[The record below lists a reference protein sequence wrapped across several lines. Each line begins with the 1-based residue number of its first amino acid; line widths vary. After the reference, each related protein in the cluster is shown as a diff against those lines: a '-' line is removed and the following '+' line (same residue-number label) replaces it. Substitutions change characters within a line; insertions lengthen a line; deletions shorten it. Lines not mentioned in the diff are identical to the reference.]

1 MPNSSRDRLVAQ
13 VEHRWRE
20 IRNAHEVD
28 AAVIE
33 AINTEAP
40 EADTLVFCDT
50 TKVPFVLSTCPRCL
64 LFFGCEQEVDQLV
77 DDLLNQGVNAFA
89 YHRGIFDEERVQ
101 ILAALRDSESEFRR
115 DGKGLV
121 LVCTDSVSRGLDIP
135 SISHVVQA
143 QFATNAVTFLHRC
156 GRTGRAGRSGVI
168 TSIYLG
174 GDRDLVAAIR
184 SAVESNE
191 NLDSIF
197 SRRRRFRKRIK
208 KSLKMQTHY

>member
-64 LFFGCEQEVDQLV
+64 LFLG
-77 DDLLNQGVNAFA
+77 
-89 YHRGIFDEERVQ
+89 
-101 ILAALRDSESEFRR
+101 
-115 DGKGLV
+115 
-121 LVCTDSVSRGLDIP
+121 VSRR
-135 SISHVVQA
+135 SISWL
-143 QFATNAVTFLHRC
+143 T
-156 GRTGRAGRSGVI
+156 
-168 TSIYLG
+168 IY
-174 GDRDLVAAIR
+174 
-184 SAVESNE
+184 
-191 NLDSIF
+191 
-197 SRRRRFRKRIK
+197 
-208 KSLKMQTHY
+208 